1 MLRNIGGFIIGIAAG
16 LGAMVAI
23 AYVGGEF
30 FPAPAAAPG
39 DLAEQAASALATAP
53 FGFKLVIVLCW
64 FAGPLIGA
72 WLAKL
77 VSGSG
82 GIAWAVTILLTLLIL
97 ANIFVAAFPTWMAI
111 AAVAAPLVGGT
122 IGNGLARSRPPALP
136 EDAAS
141 TSEA

>member
-1 MLRNIGGFIIGIAAG
+1 MLRNIGGFIIGIVAG

-23 AYVGGEF
+23 AYVGGNF
-30 FPAPAAAPG
+30 FPAPQAAPG
-39 DLAEQAASALATAP
+39 DLAEQAASALASAP

-64 FAGPLIGA
+64 FAGTLIGA

-77 VSGSG
+77 ISRSG
-82 GIAWAVTILLTLLIL
+82 GVAWVVTLILTLLIL

-111 AAVAAPLVGGT
+111 TAVAAPLLGGT

-136 EDAAS
+136 EEAAS
-141 TSEA
+141 TTEA